1 MRRTVKPKN
10 WGAVLNRLYI
20 NRLMNEKIHINQVS
34 NQKSHCIWSGKR
46 LKRQHNNIM
55 GCGKVWT
62 AMMVAVVMAVAMTTE
77 AQQVPSCAMQLIP
90 CADYLNATT
99 KPPSSCCDPLKEAVT
114 KELPCLCNLFKEQS
128 LLKSLNINVTQALE
142 LPKLC
147 GIPGD
152 LSACNG
158 KPHLSNSLHIFVLL
172 QKSIV

>member
-1 MRRTVKPKN
+1 
-10 WGAVLNRLYI
+10 
-20 NRLMNEKIHINQVS
+20 
-34 NQKSHCIWSGKR
+34 
-46 LKRQHNNIM
+46 M

-62 AMMVAVVMAVAMTTE
+62 AIMVAVVMAVAAMTTE

-90 CADYLNATT
+90 CVDYLNATT

-152 LSACNG
+152 LSACNAPSPG
-158 KPHLSNSLHIFVLL
+158 SAPSPGASPSSIPPPATPGGDNNNGVAGGTPATAISSLLVMAAAMLF
-172 QKSIV
+172 